1 MAGESGCNEGVRSC
15 GGVDGAEVRSWM
27 TCVSCVRVGVATD
40 FTSVSY
46 GVLPFLVFFHLVVVG
61 RILPPA
67 GLRPR
72 LGLEPGGRGALTTL
86 VTMAL
91 RTHRISSESVG
102 SPGGTEG
109 FVNSV
114 VWASIGTGQAGI
126 LVALTTSVI
135 MDLRTLEI
143 ISESVGGPVSA
154 VDWGDSRACI
164 RVGDVGAGVGANT

>member
-15 GGVDGAEVRSWM
+15 SGVDGAEVRSWM

-46 GVLPFLVFFHLVVVG
+46 DVLPFLVFFHLVVVG

-91 RTHRISSESVG
+91 RTLRISSESVG

-114 VWASIGTGQAGI
+114 VLDFFRPQFLHHTNF
-126 LVALTTSVI
+126 VA
-135 MDLRTLEI
+135 
-143 ISESVGGPVSA
+143 ESLSLPEESLLHSA
-154 VDWGDSRACI
+154 F
-164 RVGDVGAGVGANT
+164 